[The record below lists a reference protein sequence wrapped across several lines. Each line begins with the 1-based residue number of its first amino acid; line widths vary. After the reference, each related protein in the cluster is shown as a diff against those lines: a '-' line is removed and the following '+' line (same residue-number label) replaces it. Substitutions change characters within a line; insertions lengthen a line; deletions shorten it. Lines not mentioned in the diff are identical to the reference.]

1 MNTEARQSARQG
13 IQSVEVGARLLKVL
27 AEHNRAMMLKDL
39 HLAADAARAAG
50 AEIRLGEHAES
61 IYQALSDKG
70 LDGLDFSG
78 VMKDVKGEIPR

>member
-1 MNTEARQSARQG
+1 
-13 IQSVEVGARLLKVL
+13 
-27 AEHNRAMMLKDL
+27 MMLKDL

-50 AEIRLGEHAES
+50 AEIRLGEHAET

-78 VMKDVKGEIPR
+78 VMKDVKGLIPR